1 MSPTGSRRLSGPLA
15 IALVAAIAVTALGVV
30 SFVRALDT
38 FQPLGFEAV
47 RSGGGWTV
55 TSIDER
61 FEGRTSG
68 GLGLQVGDQI
78 LLAAGGEPVNLGRT
92 LRAESETPLLVQRDG
107 GVVETTYRRPPLAI
121 DWSYLVLALIG
132 SFYLLIGVYTLMR
145 ERRPEAFL
153 FYFWCLASAVLYL
166 FTPSGL
172 ADVTGRLL
180 YAAEEVA
187 RALLPP
193 LTLHLFLVFPR
204 PLEIA
209 AAGAPGGGT
218 KGEDGG
224 AIGQGVFSRLRLPRG
239 VLVAFLYLPA
249 VAILG
254 VQIALMTFA
263 GRGIA
268 SIQVGR
274 LLPLLDRVGLVHLV
288 TFAMVA
294 LGVLIFRLG
303 RQRDWQEHRQLQW
316 VALGLGVGY
325 VPFLVLYVVPYTL
338 GAGLPRLVTLAAIVP
353 LAVVPLTFAWAI
365 LRYKLW
371 DIAVVVRES
380 MSTALTVL
388 LAGATFALAHLVVS
402 RSLPEHLGLARDFLS
417 FGSGVVIAGLL
428 LPTRRRVDSALER
441 LQYGRAMAKR
451 RALQRLGRDL
461 LTERDLERLCS
472 ELLTELCD
480 GLDLEVANLY
490 LIDRPGSMGAVARG
504 EDLVGRRDGAR
515 GVPRRIAL
523 DEIGPE
529 IWAREVEA
537 LTGVSFGPG
546 GPDPRQRLF
555 LAGYRYAFPLKVR
568 NQPVGL
574 LVVGFRLGEIPLS
587 SDDLDLVRQLA
598 GGAAL
603 AIENARLL
611 DELGQRLDEVLEL
624 QSFNAGIIESS
635 PAGIAVIDP
644 EERILTANVAFGRLV
659 EAPGDEMVG
668 AVVGE
673 LLPVEPLPAPGEG
686 LTEISYC
693 DVNGEERHLQVSV
706 AAFQPAGSADPAEAL
721 RLLLVH
727 DVSERVAMEKALRE
741 KDRLAAL
748 GILAA
753 GVAHEVNTPITGI
766 SSYAQMLLADTPE
779 DDPRYE
785 ILKKVEKQTF
795 RAARIVNNLLEFARN
810 RTEELHPVDLVPL
823 IGEALELLSERRAR
837 RNVRLDLDLPG
848 TAASSDGNGDGEGET
863 LVVLGNDGELQ
874 QVITN
879 LALNAIDAMPG
890 GGDLHLAA
898 RRAGDWAELVV
909 SDTGDGIPEAEVERI
924 FEPFYSTKVGRG
936 GTGLGL
942 SISHDII
949 RRHGGD
955 VQVESVPGDGTR
967 FLVRLPLLEEADG
980 ERRHAPSEHPSLE
993 ASTGDEGSAD
1003 ASSSRPTTH
1012 S

>member
-1 MSPTGSRRLSGPLA
+1 MVPLA
-15 IALVAAIAVTALGVV
+15 I
-30 SFVRALDT
+30 
-38 FQPLGFEAV
+38 
-47 RSGGGWTV
+47 
-55 TSIDER
+55 
-61 FEGRTSG
+61 
-68 GLGLQVGDQI
+68 
-78 LLAAGGEPVNLGRT
+78 
-92 LRAESETPLLVQRDG
+92 
-107 GVVETTYRRPPLAI
+107 
-121 DWSYLVLALIG
+121 
-132 SFYLLIGVYTLMR
+132 
-145 ERRPEAFL
+145 
-153 FYFWCLASAVLYL
+153 
-166 FTPSGL
+166 
-172 ADVTGRLL
+172 
-180 YAAEEVA
+180 
-187 RALLPP
+187 
-193 LTLHLFLVFPR
+193 
-204 PLEIA
+204 
-209 AAGAPGGGT
+209 
-218 KGEDGG
+218 
-224 AIGQGVFSRLRLPRG
+224 
-239 VLVAFLYLPA
+239 
-249 VAILG
+249 
-254 VQIALMTFA
+254 
-263 GRGIA
+263 
-268 SIQVGR
+268 
-274 LLPLLDRVGLVHLV
+274 
-288 TFAMVA
+288 
-294 LGVLIFRLG
+294 
-303 RQRDWQEHRQLQW
+303 
-316 VALGLGVGY
+316 
-325 VPFLVLYVVPYTL
+325 
-338 GAGLPRLVTLAAIVP
+338 
-353 LAVVPLTFAWAI
+353 VPLTFAWAI

-380 MSTALTVL
+380 VSTALTVL
-388 LAGATFALAHLVVS
+388 LAGAAFALAHLVVS
-402 RSLPEHLGLARDFLS
+402 RSLPAHLGLARDFLS

-472 ELLTELCD
+472 ELLNELCD

-490 LIDRPGSMGAVARG
+490 LIDRPGSMAAVARDEEPG
-504 EDLVGRRDGAR
+504 VSGDGVR

-523 DEIGPE
+523 DELGPQ
-529 IWAREVEA
+529 IWSREVEA
-537 LTGVSFGPG
+537 LSGVSFGTG
-546 GPDPRQRLF
+546 GPEPRQRLF
-555 LAGYRYAFPLKVR
+555 MAGYRYAFPLTVR
-568 NQPVGL
+568 DQPVGL

-611 DELGQRLDEVLEL
+611 DELGHRLDEVLEL

-644 EERILTANVAFGRLV
+644 EERILTANAAFARLV
-659 EAPGDEMVG
+659 EAPDDGLVG
-668 AVVGE
+668 AVAGE
-673 LLPVEPLPAPGEG
+673 LLPIEPVPEPGEG

-693 DVNGEERHLQVSV
+693 DVDGGEHHLQVSV

-766 SSYAQMLLADTPE
+766 SSYAQMLLAETPE

-823 IGEALELLSERRAR
+823 IGEALDLLSERRAR
-837 RNVRLDLDLPG
+837 RGVRLDLDLPEEG
-848 TAASSDGNGDGEGET
+848 PEGEP
-863 LVVLGNDGELQ
+863 LVVMGSDGELQ

-879 LALNAIDAMPG
+879 LALNAIDAMPD

-898 RRAGDWAELVV
+898 RRAGDWIELLV
-909 SDTGDGIPEAEVERI
+909 SDTGAGIAAEEVERI

-942 SISHDII
+942 SISYDII

-955 VQVESVPGDGTR
+955 VEVESVPGDGTR
-967 FLVRLPLLEEADG
+967 FTVRLPVHEEEGPADRRRASS
-980 ERRHAPSEHPSLE
+980 ERPSLE
-993 ASTGDEGSAD
+993 SSIGDEGSAG
-1003 ASSSRPTTH
+1003 ASPSRPTTRT
-1012 S
+1012 

>member
-1 MSPTGSRRLSGPLA
+1 MNPTGSRRLSGPLA
-15 IALVAAIAVTALGVV
+15 IALVAAIAVAALGVV

-47 RSGGGWTV
+47 RSGAGWTV
-55 TSIDER
+55 TSVDDV
-61 FEGRTSG
+61 FVGR
-68 GLGLQVGDQI
+68 LGVQVGDQI
-78 LLAAGGEPVNLGRT
+78 FPASGGDSTNLART
-92 LRAESETPLLVQRDG
+92 LREAPETPLMVLRDG
-107 GVVETTYRRPPLAI
+107 EGIETTYRRPPLSV

-132 SFYLLIGVYTLMR
+132 SFYLLIGVYTLLR

-153 FYFWCLASAVLYL
+153 FYLWCVASAVVYL

-172 ADVTGRLL
+172 VDATGRLL

-187 RALLPP
+187 RGFLPP

-204 PLEIA
+204 PL
-209 AAGAPGGGT
+209 GLAPG
-218 KGEDGG
+218 EARDGRS
-224 AIGQGVFSRLRLPRG
+224 VFGRLRVPRAA
-239 VLVAFLYLPA
+239 LVSLLYLPA

-263 GRGIA
+263 GRGIG
-268 SIQVGR
+268 SIEVGR
-274 LLPLLDRVGLVHLV
+274 LLPLLDRMSLIHLV
-288 TFAMVA
+288 TYAMVA
-294 LGVLIFRLG
+294 LGVVVFRLG
-303 RQRDWQEHRQLQW
+303 RQRNREEQRQLQW
-316 VALGLGVGY
+316 IALGLGVGY
-325 VPFLVLYVVPYTL
+325 LPFLALYVVPYTL
-338 GAGLPRLVTLAAIVP
+338 GAGLPRLVTLAAVVP
-353 LAVVPLTFAWAI
+353 LGIVPLTFAWAI

-380 MSTALTVL
+380 VSTALTVL
-388 LAGATFALAHLVVS
+388 FAGAAFALAHLVVS
-402 RSLPEHLGLARDFLS
+402 RSVPVHLGLARDFLS

-441 LQYGRAMAKR
+441 LQYGRAVAKR
-451 RALQRLGRDL
+451 RALQRLGREL
-461 LTERDLERLCS
+461 LTERDLDRLCS

-490 LIDRPGSMGAVARG
+490 LIDRPGSMVAMARD
-504 EDLVGRRDGAR
+504 DLTGRPAGGGH

-523 DEIGPE
+523 DEVDADL
-529 IWAREVEA
+529 WSREVEA
-537 LTGVSFGPG
+537 LTGVSLGTG

-555 LAGYRYAFPLKVR
+555 LAGYRYAFPLTVR
-568 NQPVGL
+568 SQPVGL

-587 SDDLDLVRQLA
+587 SDDLDLVRQLS

-611 DELGQRLDEVLEL
+611 DELGHRLDEVLEL

-644 EERILTANVAFGRLV
+644 DERILTANAAFARLV
-659 EAPGDEMVG
+659 EVEDGELVG
-668 AVVGE
+668 AVASE
-673 LLPVEPLPAPGEG
+673 LLPIEPVPEPGEG
-686 LTEISYC
+686 LTEVSYS
-693 DVNGEERHLQVSV
+693 DADGTERHLQISV
-706 AAFQPAGSADPAEAL
+706 AAFHSAPGADPAEAL

-741 KDRLAAL
+741 KDRLASL

-779 DDPRYE
+779 DDPRHE

-823 IGEALELLSERRAR
+823 IGEALDLLSERRAR
-837 RNVRLDLDLPG
+837 RQVRLDLELPE
-848 TAASSDGNGDGEGET
+848 NEL
-863 LVVLGNDGELQ
+863 LVVQGNDGELQ

-890 GGDLHLAA
+890 GGALRLVA
-898 RRAGDWAELVV
+898 RRACDWAEVVV
-909 SDTGDGIPEAEVERI
+909 SDTGDGIPAEQIERI
-924 FEPFYSTKVGRG
+924 FEPFYSTKIGRG

-942 SISHDII
+942 PISYDII

-955 VQVESVPGDGTR
+955 VQVESAPGEGTR
-967 FLVRLPLLEEADG
+967 FTLRLPLLG
-980 ERRHAPSEHPSLE
+980 EGGRHASSERPSLE
-993 ASTGDEGSAD
+993 ASFGDEGSAG
-1003 ASSSRPTTH
+1003 APPSKPTTRP
-1012 S
+1012 

>member
-1 MSPTGSRRLSGPLA
+1 MELATGEAPAPAGACLRPLA
-15 IALVAAIAVTALGVV
+15 PALAALLIAL
-30 SFVRALDT
+30 
-38 FQPLGFEAV
+38 
-47 RSGGGWTV
+47 
-55 TSIDER
+55 
-61 FEGRTSG
+61 
-68 GLGLQVGDQI
+68 
-78 LLAAGGEPVNLGRT
+78 
-92 LRAESETPLLVQRDG
+92 
-107 GVVETTYRRPPLAI
+107 
-121 DWSYLVLALIG
+121 
-132 SFYLLIGVYTLMR
+132 
-145 ERRPEAFL
+145 
-153 FYFWCLASAVLYL
+153 
-166 FTPSGL
+166 
-172 ADVTGRLL
+172 
-180 YAAEEVA
+180 
-187 RALLPP
+187 
-193 LTLHLFLVFPR
+193 
-204 PLEIA
+204 
-209 AAGAPGGGT
+209 
-218 KGEDGG
+218 
-224 AIGQGVFSRLRLPRG
+224 
-239 VLVAFLYLPA
+239 LYLPA
-249 VAILG
+249 AAILG
-254 VQIALMTFA
+254 VQIAVMTFA
-263 GRGIA
+263 GHGLGA
-268 SIQVGR
+268 VEVGR
-274 LLPLLDRVGLVHLV
+274 LLPVLDRVGLVHLV

-303 RQRDWQEHRQLQW
+303 RQRDWKEQRQLQW
-316 VALGLGVGY
+316 IALGLGAGY

-338 GAGLPRLVTLAAIVP
+338 GAGLPRLVTLAAVAP
-353 LAVVPLTFAWAI
+353 LAIVPLTFAWAI

-380 MSTALTVL
+380 VSTALTVL
-388 LAGATFALAHLVVS
+388 LAGAAFALAHLVVS
-402 RSLPEHLGLARDFLS
+402 RSLPVHLGLARDFLS

-472 ELLTELCD
+472 ELLNELCD
-480 GLDLEVANLY
+480 GLDLEVANLF
-490 LIDRPGSMGAVARG
+490 LIDRPGSMTAVARD
-504 EDLVGRRDGAR
+504 EDLGGRRDGAR

-523 DEIGPE
+523 DELGSE
-529 IWAREVEA
+529 IWSREVEA
-537 LTGVSFGPG
+537 LSGVSFATGGPG
-546 GPDPRQRLF
+546 ARQRLF
-555 LAGYRYAFPLKVR
+555 LAGYRYAFPLTVR
-568 NQPVGL
+568 DQPVGL

-611 DELGQRLDEVLEL
+611 DELGHRLDEVLEL

-644 EERILTANVAFGRLV
+644 EERILTANAAFARLV
-659 EAPGDEMVG
+659 EAPEAGLVG
-668 AVVGE
+668 AVAGE
-673 LLPVEPLPAPGEG
+673 LLPIEPVPEPGEG

-693 DVNGEERHLQVSV
+693 DADGREHHLQISV
-706 AAFQPAGSADPAEAL
+706 AAFQPAGNADPAEAL

-753 GVAHEVNTPITGI
+753 GVAHEVNTPLTGI
-766 SSYAQMLLADTPE
+766 SSYAQMLLADTSE

-823 IGEALELLSERRAR
+823 IGEALDLLSERRAR
-837 RNVRLDLDLPG
+837 RNVRLDLDLPEQG
-848 TAASSDGNGDGEGET
+848 PDDEP
-863 LVVLGNDGELQ
+863 LVVMGNDGELQ

-879 LALNAIDAMPG
+879 LALNAVDAMPDG
-890 GGDLHLAA
+890 GTLHLVA
-898 RRAGDWAELVV
+898 RRVGDWAELVV
-909 SDTGDGIPEAEVERI
+909 SDTGDGIPAEQLERI

-955 VQVESVPGDGTR
+955 VAVESVPGDGTR
-967 FLVRLPLLEEADG
+967 FIVRLPLHEERERAG
-980 ERRHAPSEHPSLE
+980 RRHASSEPLSLE
-993 ASTGDEGSAD
+993 ASTGDEGSAG
-1003 ASSSRPTTH
+1003 AAPSQPTTRT
-1012 S
+1012 